1 MRNRKTKQQRQPAF
15 KIRYQHDNSKAL
27 IAFHGNKILYGFI
40 KLSCATDPILLQN
53 KIRPQINSIQYVTP
67 NYLLSQKLT
76 IPICGH
82 KQIHKLSKKENM
94 TTELTEDASHNSFYF
109 LITITC

>member
-1 MRNRKTKQQRQPAF
+1 MET
-15 KIRYQHDNSKAL
+15 
-27 IAFHGNKILYGFI
+27 NKILNGSI

-67 NYLLSQKLT
+67 NYLLSPKFT
-76 IPICGH
+76 IPVCGH
-82 KQIHKLSKKENM
+82 KTNTETVQKRKESM

-109 LITITC
+109 LLHVRKYWRLLHTV